1 MQMIDRKINWL
12 KNLMNS
18 RIYERPVKGS
28 FIKLS
33 DQPNNKQ
40 PDVWTIIRTVI
51 KTFKRPIVQRTK
63 QVMWPDRCFCARLSV
78 YLPNQSANQ
87 RYNQLYV

>member
-1 MQMIDRKINWL
+1 MQRTDSRIKWL

-18 RIYERPVKGS
+18 RMYERPVKEP

-33 DQPNNKQ
+33 GQLNNKQ

-63 QVMWPDRCFCARLSV
+63 QVMWPDRCFYARLSV

-87 RYNQLYV
+87 KCNQLYV

>member
-1 MQMIDRKINWL
+1 MQMTDSRIKWL

-18 RIYERPVKGS
+18 RMYERPVNGP

-33 DQPNNKQ
+33 GQPNDKQ
-40 PDVWTIIRTVI
+40 PDVRTIIRPVI
-51 KTFKRPIVQRTK
+51 KTFKRPIVQKAK
-63 QVMWPDRCFCARLSV
+63 QVMWPDRCFYARLSV

-87 RYNQLYV
+87 RYNQRYV